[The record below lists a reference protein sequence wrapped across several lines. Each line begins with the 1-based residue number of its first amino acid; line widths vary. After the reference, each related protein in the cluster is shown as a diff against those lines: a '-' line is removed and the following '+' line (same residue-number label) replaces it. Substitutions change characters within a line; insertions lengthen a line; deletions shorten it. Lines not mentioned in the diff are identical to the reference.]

1 MAIFL
6 TSSKERNCSGISCY
20 LLGSIVPKKS
30 SRNESK
36 RSIKVK
42 VHFSV
47 KVDLWWVSSSTFIRT
62 TPKCFIDRKKDN
74 RNIKEEE
81 RLTKRKEQNKNIS
94 IADEKARFYHQICLR
109 KENRGKGNKSKV
121 DSLSISSTT
130 LLLFGASRV
139 KGSLFLS

>member
-1 MAIFL
+1 MEGLVIYIH
-6 TSSKERNCSGISCY
+6 TY
-20 LLGSIVPKKS
+20 VQ
-30 SRNESK
+30 
-36 RSIKVK
+36 
-42 VHFSV
+42 
-47 KVDLWWVSSSTFIRT
+47 
-62 TPKCFIDRKKDN
+62 PKCFIGRKKDN